1 MNFIEEIMN
10 KTPSKKSENWTCDL
24 CGREAENLY
33 FIDNGMEVCDSCR
46 HERTKE
52 TTKGNVSQ

>member
-10 KTPSKKSENWTCDL
+10 TIPNKKLGDWTCDL

-46 HERTKE
+46 QKRSKE
-52 TTKGNVSQ
+52 TAKINESE